1 MFSIAVLIS
10 GGGTT
15 LKNLIDVQKS
25 GSVNWRIDGV
35 ITNNPNAQGIDFA
48 TVNGIQ
54 HAVVNHRDFKNN
66 KQFSGAVYQ
75 AIESLKVKPDL
86 IVMGGFL
93 RKLAI
98 PDGYRNKIINI
109 HPSLIPS
116 FCGKGNYGLR
126 VHQAVIQYG
135 CKLTGCTV
143 HFVDDQYDHGPIIA
157 QRAVPV
163 ENDDTPESLAARVFD
178 AECQLFP
185 EVISKIAAGEVS
197 IVDRAVRIESASQPQ
212 GNDV

>member
-1 MFSIAVLIS
+1 MFSITVLIS

-15 LKNLIDVQKS
+15 LKNLINVQNS
-25 GSVNWRIDGV
+25 GTVNWQIKGV
-35 ITNNPNAQGIDFA
+35 VTNNPDAKGIEFA
-48 TVNGIQ
+48 TENGIE
-54 HAVVNHRDFKNN
+54 HAVVNHRDFDTDQ
-66 KQFSGAVYQ
+66 QFSDAIYG
-75 AIESLKVKPDL
+75 AIESMAVKPDL

-98 PDGYRNKIINI
+98 KDDYRNKIINI

-157 QRAVPV
+157 QRSVPV
-163 ENDDTPESLAARVFD
+163 ENDDTPELLARRVFD

-185 EVISKIAAGEVS
+185 EVISKIADGAVS
-197 IVDRAVRIESASQPQ
+197 IADRTVRIESAT
-212 GNDV
+212 

>member
-1 MFSIAVLIS
+1 MFSITVLIS

-25 GSVNWRIDGV
+25 GGVNWQIDG
-35 ITNNPNAQGIDFA
+35 IICNNPTAKGLQFA
-48 TVNGIQ
+48 AANNIQ
-54 HAVVNHRDFKNN
+54 HAVVDHRNFDSE
-66 KQFSGAVYQ
+66 QEFSDAVYD
-75 AIESLKVKPDL
+75 AIKGLKTKPDL

-93 RKLAI
+93 RKLNIA
-98 PDGYRNKIINI
+98 DDYRNKIINI

-126 VHQAVIQYG
+126 VHQAVIDYG

-157 QRAVPV
+157 QRAVAV
-163 ENDDTPESLAARVFD
+163 ENDDTASTLASRVFD
-178 AECQLFP
+178 TECQLFP
-185 EVISKIAAGEVS
+185 EVISKIASGKVS
-197 IVDRAVRIESASQPQ
+197 ISDRAVRIDSACE
-212 GNDV
+212 N

>member
-1 MFSIAVLIS
+1 MFSITVLIS

-15 LKNLIDVQKS
+15 LKNLISVQQS
-25 GSVNWRIDGV
+25 GSVNWQIDGV
-35 ITNNPNAQGIDFA
+35 ITNNPEAKGIKFA
-48 TVNGIQ
+48 DAHGIE
-54 HAVVNHRDFKNN
+54 HAVVNHRDYDNEQ
-66 KQFSGAVYQ
+66 QFSDAVYQ
-75 AIESLKVKPDL
+75 AIASLVNKPDL

-93 RKLAI
+93 RKLSI
-98 PDGYRNKIINI
+98 RDEYRNRIINI

-157 QRAVPV
+157 QRSVAV

-185 EVISKIAAGEVS
+185 EVISKIADGAVS
-197 IVDRAVRIESASQPQ
+197 ITDRTVRIEAAT
-212 GNDV
+212 